1 MEICPKCGLPKQAC
15 VCEKIAKG
23 SENIKVTAEK
33 KRYGKY
39 VTIVSGLN
47 EVNVKE
53 VAKALKN
60 ELACGGTF
68 RENEIELQGDHR
80 KKIKEALVKL
90 GFNPETIDW
99 DKNEKRKHLTKNG
112 KNNKEKNR
120 TKGRAFS

>member
-15 VCEKIAKG
+15 VCENIAKG
-23 SENIKVTAEK
+23 VENIKVTAEK

-68 RENEIELQGDHR
+68 RANEIELQGDHR

-90 GFNPETIDW
+90 GFNPETID
-99 DKNEKRKHLTKNG
+99 
-112 KNNKEKNR
+112 
-120 TKGRAFS
+120 